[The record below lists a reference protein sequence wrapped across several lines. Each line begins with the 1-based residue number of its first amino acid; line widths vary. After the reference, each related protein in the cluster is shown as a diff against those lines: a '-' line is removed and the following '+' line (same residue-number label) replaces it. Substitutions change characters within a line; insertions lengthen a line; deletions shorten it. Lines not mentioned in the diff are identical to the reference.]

1 MSQNVLAV
9 DPGAAHV
16 GVALIRE
23 GGINAIEYPA
33 KHWLVAFEEIVDQ
46 FDVVVIEKFVL
57 YPHKAAAQSWQ
68 AMTTSELIGAM
79 RWIASKAGVEVVM
92 QGADIKIPTRRQC
105 QARNIEWKNKSK
117 HASDALLHLHFY
129 LMHNKRET
137 V

>member
-1 MSQNVLAV
+1 MSQNILAV

-16 GVALIRE
+16 GVALIRN
-23 GGINAIEYPA
+23 GRISAKEYPT
-33 KHWLVAFEEIVDQ
+33 KHWLTAFEEIVYL

-117 HASDALLHLHFY
+117 HASDALLHLHYY
-129 LMHNKRET
+129 LMYNKRET